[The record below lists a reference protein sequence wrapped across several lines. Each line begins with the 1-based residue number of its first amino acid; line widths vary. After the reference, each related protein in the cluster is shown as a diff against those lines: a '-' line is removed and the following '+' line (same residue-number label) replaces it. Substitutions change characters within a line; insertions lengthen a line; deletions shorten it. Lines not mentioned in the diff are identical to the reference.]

1 MTGNLWY
8 NVNEKTNLC
17 FFSWGRI
24 SFGRLEF
31 QRFKG
36 NFAKGGK
43 RRMLHLENCG
53 QKSAAADQLPHTV
66 VWLLTR
72 KKQG

>member
-8 NVNEKTNLC
+8 NVNKKQISV
-17 FFSWGRI
+17 FSSWGRI

-43 RRMLHLENCG
+43 RRMLHL
-53 QKSAAADQLPHTV
+53 V
-66 VWLLTR
+66 
-72 KKQG
+72 